1 MGQLIA
7 QGCAGANEGLV
18 APVTFIPNLVHA
30 EAQRTQR
37 TQRAQNIAQPVV
49 LNILPLVALNLF
61 HLR

>member
-37 TQRAQNIAQPVV
+37 AQNIAQPVV
-49 LNILPLVALNLF
+49 LNILLLVALNLF

>member
-7 QGCAGANEGLV
+7 KGCAGANEGLV
-18 APVTFIPNLVHA
+18 APVTVITNMVHA
-30 EAQRTQR
+30 EAQRT
-37 TQRAQNIAQPVV
+37 QNIAQPVV